1 MTATSE
7 FHYDLPEAAIAQ
19 EAIEPRHAARLLD
32 TRTIADH
39 RFIDLPGLLEPGD
52 LVVVNRTRV
61 RRARLAA
68 RRPTGGAVEV
78 LLLRGIAGGRWEAI
92 AKPTRRLRAGSELL
106 FGDLTGR
113 LVADPIGGRIVLEA
127 DGDLALLAESL
138 GEIPLPPYFTGKL
151 DDPGRYQTMFAD
163 QIGSAAAPTAGLHF
177 TEEVTIGLAQRQI
190 GIERIEL
197 EVGLDTFQPIT
208 TASLDDHEMHSERIE
223 VDSSTL
229 DRIEA
234 TRRDGGRVVAIG
246 TTVVRALETAAATGK
261 LIPTSETTSLFIRP
275 GFTFRVVDLVVTNFH
290 VPGSTLVV
298 LVAAMLGERWREIYT
313 EALDRGFR
321 FLSFGDAMLIEVAR

>member
-1 MTATSE
+1 MKTSD
-7 FHYDLPEAAIAQ
+7 FYYDLPEAAIAQ
-19 EAIEPRHAARLLD
+19 EAVEPRHAARLRD
-32 TRTIADH
+32 TRTMADH
-39 RFIDLPGLLEPGD
+39 RFLDLPGLLEPGD

-61 RRARLAA
+61 RKARLAA

-78 LLLRGIAGGRWEAI
+78 LLLRGIEGDRWEAI

-113 LVADPIGGRIVLEA
+113 LVADPVGGRIVLEA
-127 DGDLALLAESL
+127 DGDLGLLAESS
-138 GEIPLPPYFTGKL
+138 GELPLPPYFTGKL
-151 DDPGRYQTMFAD
+151 DDPDRYQTMFAD

-177 TEEVTIGLAQRQI
+177 TEEVTAGLARRQI
-190 GIERIEL
+190 AIERIEL

-208 TASLDDHEMHSERIE
+208 AASLDDHKIHSERIE
-223 VDSSTL
+223 VKAATL
-229 DRIEA
+229 ERVEA

-246 TTVVRALETAAATGK
+246 TTVVRALESAAATGE
-261 LIPTSETTSLFIRP
+261 LVPTSGSTDLFIRP
-275 GFTFRVVDLVVTNFH
+275 GFHFRVVDLVVTNFH

-298 LVAAMLGERWREIYT
+298 LIAAMLGERWREIYT

-321 FLSFGDAMLIEVAR
+321 FLSFGDAMLIEVTR